1 MEKAFMIPPKKNRAL
16 QARQLIIMGGKFGIA
31 GFLIL
36 VVLVSACRPK
46 DQITVGSKNF
56 TEQVILGELLSQ
68 YIEKKMHI
76 PVNRKLNLGGTFICH
91 KALINGEIDLYV
103 EYSGTAYTAI
113 LKKEPKQDAH
123 QVFEEAKN
131 AYHEKFHLDWTAPL
145 GFNNT
150 WAMIIRSEDA
160 RRLGIRTLS
169 EAAKYAPQWKA
180 GFGYEFMER
189 KDGFPG
195 LASVYGLHF
204 AESPR
209 VMDLTLTYKAV
220 AEKKVDFVAGDVT
233 NGLIQKLDLTVL
245 QDDKHYFPPYEAAP
259 VVREATLQ
267 KYPGLEKALN
277 DLENTIPEEKM
288 REMNYSV
295 DAEHRDAAEV
305 VAAFLKKRFDL

>member
-1 MEKAFMIPPKKNRAL
+1 MEKAFMIPPKKNG
-16 QARQLIIMGGKFGIA
+16 ARQLIIMAGKFGIA

-36 VVLVSACRPK
+36 VLLVSACRPK

-131 AYHEKFHLDWTAPL
+131 AYREKFHLDWTAPL